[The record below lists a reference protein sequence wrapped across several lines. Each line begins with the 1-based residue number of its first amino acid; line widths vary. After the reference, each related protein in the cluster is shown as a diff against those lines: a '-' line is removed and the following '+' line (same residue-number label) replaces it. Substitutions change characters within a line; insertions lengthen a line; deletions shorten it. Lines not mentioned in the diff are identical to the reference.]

1 MRISDWSSDVC
12 SSDLGFLSRFN
23 MNLRETKGWSY
34 GVYSQVSNDKE
45 RLAWVAV
52 SPVQV
57 DRTGDSIKEF
67 RSDLTAFL
75 GDKGTTAAEL
85 ERTINSNVR
94 ALPGSD
100 RKSTRL
106 NSSH

>member
-1 MRISDWSSDVC
+1 MLLFVSIRRRHTSCAVV
-12 SSDLGFLSRFN
+12 
-23 MNLRETKGWSY
+23 T
-34 GVYSQVSNDKE
+34 GVQTCALPSYSQVSNDKE

-52 SPVQV
+52 APVQV

-94 ALPGSD
+94 ALPGSFETSGD
-100 RKSTRL
+100 VL
-106 NSSH
+106 